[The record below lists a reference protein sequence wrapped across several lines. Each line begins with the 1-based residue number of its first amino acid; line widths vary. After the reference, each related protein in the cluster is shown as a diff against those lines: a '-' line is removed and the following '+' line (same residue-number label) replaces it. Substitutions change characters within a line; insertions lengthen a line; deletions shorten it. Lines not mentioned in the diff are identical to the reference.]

1 MIRPISRS
9 ANKEIRPMSRP
20 ASKESNQGSR
30 PVSRRAR
37 PVSRPLSKLVSRP
50 LSRPVS
56 RPGSRAGSRS
66 SIASINCKN
75 TISFNSS
82 TSVSFS
88 FPFEDDDKEKGLL
101 PGIVFKDEKI
111 RFSSFYHQLEIAQS
125 QQLNRNFAILDDWD
139 APENEVDKY
148 VWSSPIKEY
157 EEVREDF
164 LTSEAERDDLMY
176 PLKPNASSEFSQE
189 NLLSKELNGRF
200 VENLLSK
207 GLSGRFVENLQSKEL
222 NDRFTPNLQPNEQNE
237 RLIIENEANSKRR
250 VGQLMQQ
257 GDLPSLNRPNTAFQR
272 SPEENGPNA
281 QEYELTETI
290 SNNITHNKSKF
301 MGIAK
306 RIREL
311 QARRASKKSVTE
323 PSIVEQPSSERSSLR
338 HSPRTQNRPGLQM
351 KYPGL
356 QIAVEQPPSTS
367 TVRIQRSDTLPLQ
380 SIDMRLNRLEKLQYP
395 NETRACDEKKRKIAP
410 RSRKGC
416 WTCRIRHKAC
426 PENKP
431 VCREC
436 VRLGL
441 TCDYSQERPSYMM
454 SDAEAEKKLRQIR
467 EITSRCKRGRG
478 VARERGLVGREKK

>member
-1 MIRPISRS
+1 
-9 ANKEIRPMSRP
+9 MSRP

-37 PVSRPLSKLVSRP
+37 VVSRHLSKPVNRP

-82 TSVSFS
+82 SSVSFS

-111 RFSSFYHQLEIAQS
+111 RFSSFYHQLEITQS

-200 VENLLSK
+200 VK
-207 GLSGRFVENLQSKEL
+207 NLQSKEL
-222 NDRFTPNLQPNEQNE
+222 NDRFIQNLQSNEQNE
-237 RLIIENEANSKRR
+237 RLLIENDTNSKRR

-257 GDLPSLNRPNTAFQR
+257 DEPPSLNRPNTAFRR

-301 MGIAK
+301 KGIAK

-311 QARRASKKSVTE
+311 QARRASRRSVTD

-338 HSPRTQNRPGLQM
+338 HPPGTQNRPGLQM

-367 TVRIQRSDTLPLQ
+367 TVRIQRSDPLPLQ
-380 SIDMRLNRLEKLQYP
+380 SIDVRLNRLEKQQYP

-478 VARERGLVGREKK
+478 VARGLVGREKK